1 VFEPLI
7 KRKFIRKRRFLCF
20 TAYNSKTFR
29 IFAVL
34 IRKQDV
40 KPLFKT
46 WRAKKEETNYE
57 KECK

>member
-1 VFEPLI
+1 VSEPLI

-34 IRKQDV
+34 IK
-40 KPLFKT
+40 KT
-46 WRAKKEETNYE
+46 RCKTALQNVEGKKRGN
-57 KECK
+57 KL